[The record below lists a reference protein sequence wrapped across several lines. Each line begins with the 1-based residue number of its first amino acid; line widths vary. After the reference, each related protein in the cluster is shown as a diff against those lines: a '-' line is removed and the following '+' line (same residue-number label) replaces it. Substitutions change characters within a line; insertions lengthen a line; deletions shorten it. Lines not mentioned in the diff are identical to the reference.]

1 MTTTNDNGPKVVD
14 LKQPPDALAAAG
26 ENLKRN
32 FDTLVAH
39 QLTLARLRRASFL
52 AHIEAGFSDA
62 QALELCCK

>member
-1 MTTTNDNGPKVVD
+1 MNNDNTPKVVD

-32 FDTLVAH
+32 LDTLVAH
-39 QLTLARLRRASFL
+39 QVTIARLRRASYL
-52 AHIEAGFSDA
+52 ALIDAGFTEA